1 MNSNDDVCRC
11 CDCKRP
17 MELPSTMRFVKTRCD
32 VCSGKK
38 LGAGVIGREPTVIA
52 MSALATSGRIVVNRL
67 G

>member
-1 MNSNDDVCRC
+1 
-11 CDCKRP
+11 